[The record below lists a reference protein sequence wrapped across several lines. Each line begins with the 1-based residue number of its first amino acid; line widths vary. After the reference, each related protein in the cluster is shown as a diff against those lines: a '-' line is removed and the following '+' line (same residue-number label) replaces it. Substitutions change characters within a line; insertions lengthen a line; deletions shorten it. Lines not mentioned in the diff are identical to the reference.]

1 MRIRGELFMADIQHL
16 FRTRGLVTAKD
27 LEEAEIVRRRS
38 GGSLESTLVR
48 LGAVAEAELLGVLA
62 DISGLSIATRE
73 DLPARQACQQAIER
87 LGIPVPWLVDRQAA
101 PWFETTPDGER
112 LTVLCAAIPDCDLR
126 EACEQWHPR
135 PARYV
140 LGASELVEDLLPAA
154 PRDDDPAIDLVSDRL
169 RELAEEA
176 PVIDLVNAIFAEAL
190 LRQASDIHIEPFEDR
205 VIVRLRVDG
214 VLSQW
219 RAAPRASIDAIA
231 SRLKLLSGM
240 DIAERR
246 LPQDGRQRVRVC
258 GREVDIRV
266 SSLPT
271 RWGES
276 IVLRLMGSAEGLP
289 SLTELGL
296 EADDA
301 ARLLTLS
308 EKRNGILLIT
318 GPTGSGKTTTVY
330 RLITHLNDGTRKIVT
345 IEDPVEMDIP
355 GVVQMAA
362 RPDIGIGF
370 AAGLR
375 SILRQ
380 DPDVILIGEIRDGE
394 TARIA
399 VQAALTGHLVISTVH
414 TNSAAAAVTR
424 LVDLGV
430 EPFLL
435 AEVVRGLVSQRLVR
449 RVCTDCPQDAAS
461 VDCSACGGSGYRG
474 QLGIFEIIA
483 IDPVLQK
490 AIRDGLDADAVTALA
505 RGQGNRS
512 IIEDGLAKA
521 ARGET
526 ALPELHRVYASQE
539 WAAPAR

>member
-1 MRIRGELFMADIQHL
+1 MADIQHL
-16 FRTRGLVTAKD
+16 FRTRGLVTSQD
-27 LEEAEIVRRRS
+27 LEEAEMVRRRN
-38 GGSLESTLVR
+38 GGTLESTLVR
-48 LGAVAEAELLGVLA
+48 LGAVAEAELLGALA
-62 DISGLSIATRE
+62 EVSGLAVATRE
-73 DLPARQACQQAIER
+73 DLPSRIACRQAIER
-87 LGIPVPWLVDRQAA
+87 LGVPARWLTDRQAA
-101 PWFETTPDGER
+101 PWFETTGDGEH
-112 LTVLCAAIPDCDLR
+112 LVVLCAAVPDCDLK
-126 EACEQWHPR
+126 EACEQWHPE
-135 PARYV
+135 PARYL
-140 LGASELVEDLLPAA
+140 LGASDLIEDLLQTE
-154 PRDDDPAIDLVSDRL
+154 RDDDETASLLAADRL

-190 LRQASDIHIEPFEDR
+190 QRRASDIHIEPFEDR
-205 VIVRLRVDG
+205 VVVRLRVDG
-214 VLSQW
+214 MLSQW
-219 RAAPRASIDAIA
+219 REAPRASIDAIA

-276 IVLRLMGSAEGLP
+276 LVLRLMGSVAGLP
-289 SLTELGL
+289 NLTELGL
-296 EADDA
+296 EPDDA
-301 ARLLTLS
+301 ARLLALS

-355 GVVQMAA
+355 GVVQVAA
-362 RPDIGIGF
+362 RADIGIGF

-380 DPDVILIGEIRDGE
+380 DPDVIVIGEIRDGE

-399 VQAALTGHLVISTVH
+399 VQAALTGHLVIATVH

-424 LVDLGV
+424 MLDLGV
-430 EPFLL
+430 ESFLL

-449 RVCTDCPQDAAS
+449 RLCAGCGDGAPDGECS
-461 VDCSACGGSGYRG
+461 DCSGSGYRG
-474 QLGIFEIIA
+474 QLGIFEIVA
-483 IDPVLQK
+483 VDPVLQK
-490 AIRDGLDADAVTALA
+490 AIREGLDADAVTAIA
-505 RGQGNRS
+505 RAQGNRS

-521 ARGET
+521 ARGDT
-526 ALPELHRVYASQE
+526 SRSELHRVYASHE
-539 WAAPAR
+539 WAGAPA